1 MSKELVKFTLWSEII
16 IVLPCGWTIHST
28 GKSLPKCFAHKKKK
42 MSLVNYSIR
51 FLQLTK
57 TKPCLTWFYDW
68 DGRHTCEDFAFPVK
82 IWTDKVQL
90 GGRGPTPD
98 EKQKRWDTR
107 FCLFS
112 IDHKNF
118 GTNINIVRNFQAEHL
133 LYIFRYEGRSVS
145 YWEQHKKGTRCAR
158 IP

>member
-1 MSKELVKFTLWSEII
+1 MSKELIKFTLWSEII
-16 IVLPCGWTIHST
+16 IVLPSDWTIHST
-28 GKSLPKCFAHKKKK
+28 GKSLPKCFAHKKK

-51 FLQLTK
+51 FLQLAK

-68 DGRHTCEDFAFPVK
+68 DGRHTCEDFAIPAK

-90 GGRGPTPD
+90 GGGGPTPH

-107 FCLFS
+107 FCLLS
-112 IDHKNF
+112 IDRKNF
-118 GTNINIVRNFQAEHL
+118 GTNINIVRTFQAEHL

-145 YWEQHKKGTRCAR
+145 HWEQHKKGTRCAR